1 MNSYQMSNGERVL
14 QSTIESRIK
23 KAKATLIEIQFIDHG
38 YNFCE
43 QCGQSSGTYL
53 DCSHDISVK
62 QAKENGQTEQCW
74 NIGNMKILCRKCHQE
89 KDGLNMKFTI
99 K

>member
-14 QSTIESRIK
+14 QSTIDTRIK
-23 KAKATLIEIQFIDHG
+23 KAKATALKLQFEDHG

-43 QCGQSSGTYL
+43 QCGRSTGMPL

-62 QAKENGQTEQCW
+62 KAKENGQTEQCW
-74 NIGNMKILCRKCHQE
+74 NVGNITILCRKCHEE
-89 KDGLNMKFTI
+89 KDGLNFQFTN